1 MVLNIFIEREL
12 TKYHWEITNH
22 PREISNTVIS
32 NVKKISNDAVING
45 NTRFCTELERPYL
58 TLSWRRPLSYRNQ
71 SIDLR
76 SKPMDWFLYDNGLRH
91 ERVNSVDIFRRWPKL
106 NFGPTRGQV
115 KIRHFSERIDVRREY
130 FHFLYKSLRIIS

>member
-58 TLSWRRPLSYRNQ
+58 TLS
-71 SIDLR
+71 
-76 SKPMDWFLYDNGLRH
+76 
-91 ERVNSVDIFRRWPKL
+91 
-106 NFGPTRGQV
+106 
-115 KIRHFSERIDVRREY
+115 
-130 FHFLYKSLRIIS
+130 